1 MCKEFEQEVQSM
13 SSAELAAG
21 YVRRMV
27 SRESSGW
34 GDQTEALKRLARDY
48 KLPFWTLN
56 NLRIGRAKT
65 IEAGLRDRIR
75 AAYLDVCE
83 RQIARLQHELEI
95 EKAAIGDDSLQDID
109 REAEALAQRLREAK
123 AARKAA

>member
-1 MCKEFEQEVQSM
+1 M

>member
-1 MCKEFEQEVQSM
+1 M
-13 SSAELAAG
+13 SSAEIAAG

-34 GDQTEALKRLARDY
+34 GDQTEALKRLARNY

-75 AAYLDVCE
+75 EAYLDLCE
-83 RQIARLQHELEI
+83 RQIRRLQHELEI
-95 EKAAIGDDSLQDID
+95 EKAAAADDSLIDIEN
-109 REAEALAQRLREAK
+109 EAEALAARLLAAR
-123 AARKAA
+123 AARKERKAQ